1 MSIATPAQMAAAL
14 KAAGFSGSEIPT
26 GVAIGLAES
35 GGNTNAH
42 PRNTNGT
49 YDNGVW
55 QINDIHRDAL
65 ATGNKFDLY
74 DNAKMARIV
83 YVQAGH
89 SWRPWVTFWKG
100 TYRKYM
106 AQGMAGAN
114 NPSPTQPAPKPGPT
128 TQNVDA
134 TGALSGITGFFTF
147 ITDVDNWIRLGQFA
161 AGMVLLLI
169 GLWQLTGIDAG
180 KVASTAAKVA
190 VLA

>member
-1 MSIATPAQMAAAL
+1 MSIATPAQMAGAL

-55 QINDIHRDAL
+55 QINDIHKDAL
-65 ATGNKFDLY
+65 AIGNKFDLY
-74 DNAKMARIV
+74 DNARMARMV

-89 SWRPWVTFWKG
+89 SWSPWVTYWRG
-100 TYRKYM
+100 TYKKYM
-106 AQGMAGAN
+106 SQGMAGAG
-114 NPSPTQPAPKPGPT
+114 NPSTAPVNPSLPTM
-128 TQNVDA
+128 QNVDA
-134 TGALSGITGFFTF
+134 AGALSGITGFFSF
-147 ITDVDNWIRLGQFA
+147 ITDVHNWIRLGQFA
-161 AGMVLLLI
+161 AGMILLLI

>member
-1 MSIATPAQMAAAL
+1 MTIATPAQMAGAL

-74 DNAKMARIV
+74 DNAKMARMV

-89 SWRPWVTFWKG
+89 SWSPWVTFWKG
-100 TYRKYM
+100 TYKKFLP
-106 AQGMAGAN
+106 QGMAGAG
-114 NPSPTQPAPKPGPT
+114 NPSAAPPANA
-128 TQNVDA
+128 QNVDVG
-134 TGALSGITGFFTF
+134 GALSGISNFFSF
-147 ITDVDNWIRLGQFA
+147 ITNVDNWVRLGQFA
-161 AGMVLLLI
+161 AGMILLLI
-169 GLWQLTGIDAG
+169 GLWQMTGIDAG